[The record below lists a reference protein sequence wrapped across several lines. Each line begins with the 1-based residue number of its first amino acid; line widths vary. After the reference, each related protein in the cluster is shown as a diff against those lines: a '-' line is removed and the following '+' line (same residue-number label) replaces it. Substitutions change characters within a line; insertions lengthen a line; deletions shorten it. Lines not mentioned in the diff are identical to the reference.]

1 MEKYDPR
8 VDAYIEKSEEFAR
21 PILNHLRTLV
31 HQACPEVSETIKWG
45 FPIFEYKGSLC
56 NMAAFKQHCGFGF
69 WKSSLLPDPHQII
82 LSNEGAGSIGKLTS
96 LSDLPSDAILI
107 EYIQNAA
114 KLNSEG
120 IKKPIVKATTE
131 KIEIPVPDYFT
142 AALKENPEAMEH
154 FDKFSYS
161 HRKEYL
167 QWITEAKSEET
178 RQKRIATAIEWI
190 SEGKGRNWK
199 YERK

>member
-8 VDAYIEKSEEFAR
+8 IDAYIEKSEEFTK

-31 HQACPEVSETIKWG
+31 HQACPEVTETIKWG
-45 FPIFEYKGSLC
+45 FPIFEYKGQLC

-69 WKSSLLPDPHQII
+69 WKSSMLPDPHQI
-82 LSNEGAGSIGKLTS
+82 LLKNEGAGSIGKLTS

-107 EYIQNAA
+107 EYVQNAA
-114 KLNSEG
+114 KLNEAG
-120 IKKPIVKATTE
+120 IKKPVIKPSAVKT
-131 KIEIPVPDYFT
+131 EIPVPDYFNE
-142 AALKENPEAMEH
+142 ALKENPSALEH
-154 FDKFSYS
+154 FEKFSYS

-167 QWITEAKSEET
+167 QWITEAKSEDT
-178 RQKRIATAIEWI
+178 RQKRMATAIEWI

-199 YERK
+199 YEKK